1 MSGVFISFEGG
12 EGSGK
17 TTIASMIKEALTKE
31 GYHVVLT
38 REPGGVEIAEKIR
51 DIIHDVKYTNMDR
64 KTEALLYA
72 ASRRQH
78 LVEKVIPALEKGYIV
93 ICDRYVDSSMV
104 YQGIARGIGIDEV
117 YQMNLF
123 ATENILP
130 KRTIFF
136 DILPEDGLQ
145 RVYAN
150 KDREVNRLD
159 LENIDFH
166 RKVYQGYLSLCD
178 KFPNRIVK
186 IDASLDIDHVY
197 QQVLKYKEHNADN
210 FIALN
215 ADSVLWVKSY
225 ENNQLIYKHTD
236 QIKNMYADPLSR
248 NTLNQMQT
256 LSDAIKRDG
265 SKIVSLTGILDQIDI
280 LSLTP
285 GGDNISV
292 TASADKTLPTIH
304 EQQEEHFQ
312 NTTDFYL
319 SIPRCNNDY
328 IMVLYQSPRTQT
340 KELQLIDWD
349 GNGLC
354 RYLLEED
361 LIDFCIDWNR
371 KTIYGITDA
380 EEVFKYDLALP

>member
-1 MSGVFISFEGG
+1 MAGVFITFEGG

-17 TTIASMIKEALTKE
+17 TTIANMIQKTLAQE

-51 DIIHDVKYTNMDR
+51 DIIHDVKYINMDR

-78 LVEKVIPALEKGYIV
+78 LVEKVIPALESDAIV
-93 ICDRYVDSSMV
+93 ICDRFVDSSMV

-136 DILPEDGLQ
+136 DIQPEDGLK
-145 RVYAN
+145 RVYEN

-197 QQVLKYKEHNADN
+197 QQVLK
-210 FIALN
+210 
-215 ADSVLWVKSY
+215 
-225 ENNQLIYKHTD
+225 
-236 QIKNMYADPLSR
+236 
-248 NTLNQMQT
+248 
-256 LSDAIKRDG
+256 
-265 SKIVSLTGILDQIDI
+265 KIREIL
-280 LSLTP
+280 
-285 GGDNISV
+285 
-292 TASADKTLPTIH
+292 
-304 EQQEEHFQ
+304 
-312 NTTDFYL
+312 
-319 SIPRCNNDY
+319 
-328 IMVLYQSPRTQT
+328 
-340 KELQLIDWD
+340 
-349 GNGLC
+349 
-354 RYLLEED
+354 
-361 LIDFCIDWNR
+361 
-371 KTIYGITDA
+371 
-380 EEVFKYDLALP
+380 

>member
-1 MSGVFISFEGG
+1 MAGVFITFEGG

-17 TTIASMIKEALTKE
+17 TTIANMIQKTLAQE

-51 DIIHDVKYTNMDR
+51 DIIHDVKYINMDR

-78 LVEKVIPALEKGYIV
+78 LVEKVIPALEIDAIV
-93 ICDRYVDSSMV
+93 ICDRFVDSSMV

-136 DILPEDGLQ
+136 DIQPEDGLK
-145 RVYAN
+145 RVYEN

-197 QQVLKYKEHNADN
+197 QQVLK
-210 FIALN
+210 
-215 ADSVLWVKSY
+215 
-225 ENNQLIYKHTD
+225 
-236 QIKNMYADPLSR
+236 
-248 NTLNQMQT
+248 
-256 LSDAIKRDG
+256 
-265 SKIVSLTGILDQIDI
+265 KIREIL
-280 LSLTP
+280 
-285 GGDNISV
+285 
-292 TASADKTLPTIH
+292 
-304 EQQEEHFQ
+304 
-312 NTTDFYL
+312 
-319 SIPRCNNDY
+319 
-328 IMVLYQSPRTQT
+328 
-340 KELQLIDWD
+340 
-349 GNGLC
+349 
-354 RYLLEED
+354 
-361 LIDFCIDWNR
+361 
-371 KTIYGITDA
+371 
-380 EEVFKYDLALP
+380 

>member
-123 ATENILP
+123 ATETILP

-166 RKVYQGYLSLCD
+166 RKVYQGYLTLCD
-178 KFPNRIVK
+178 KFPERIVK
-186 IDASLDIDHVY
+186 IDASLDVN
-197 QQVLKYKEHNADN
+197 QVFNQVL
-210 FIALN
+210 
-215 ADSVLWVKSY
+215 
-225 ENNQLIYKHTD
+225 
-236 QIKNMYADPLSR
+236 SR
-248 NTLNQMQT
+248 IQE
-256 LSDAIKRDG
+256 
-265 SKIVSLTGILDQIDI
+265 IL
-280 LSLTP
+280 
-285 GGDNISV
+285 
-292 TASADKTLPTIH
+292 
-304 EQQEEHFQ
+304 
-312 NTTDFYL
+312 
-319 SIPRCNNDY
+319 
-328 IMVLYQSPRTQT
+328 
-340 KELQLIDWD
+340 
-349 GNGLC
+349 
-354 RYLLEED
+354 
-361 LIDFCIDWNR
+361 
-371 KTIYGITDA
+371 
-380 EEVFKYDLALP
+380 

>member
-1 MSGVFISFEGG
+1 MAGVFITFEGG

-17 TTIASMIKEALTKE
+17 TTIANMIQKTLAQE

-78 LVEKVIPALEKGYIV
+78 LVEKVIPALENDAIV
-93 ICDRYVDSSMV
+93 ICDRFVDSSMV

-136 DILPEDGLQ
+136 DIQPEDGLK

-197 QQVLKYKEHNADN
+197 QQVLK
-210 FIALN
+210 
-215 ADSVLWVKSY
+215 
-225 ENNQLIYKHTD
+225 
-236 QIKNMYADPLSR
+236 
-248 NTLNQMQT
+248 
-256 LSDAIKRDG
+256 
-265 SKIVSLTGILDQIDI
+265 KIREIL
-280 LSLTP
+280 
-285 GGDNISV
+285 
-292 TASADKTLPTIH
+292 
-304 EQQEEHFQ
+304 
-312 NTTDFYL
+312 
-319 SIPRCNNDY
+319 
-328 IMVLYQSPRTQT
+328 
-340 KELQLIDWD
+340 
-349 GNGLC
+349 
-354 RYLLEED
+354 
-361 LIDFCIDWNR
+361 
-371 KTIYGITDA
+371 
-380 EEVFKYDLALP
+380 

>member
-17 TTIASMIKEALTKE
+17 TTIANMIQKTLAQE

-51 DIIHDVKYTNMDR
+51 DIIHDVKYINMDR

-78 LVEKVIPALEKGYIV
+78 LVEKVIPALENDAIV
-93 ICDRYVDSSMV
+93 ICDRFVDSSMV

-136 DILPEDGLQ
+136 DIQPEDGLK

-197 QQVLKYKEHNADN
+197 QQVLK
-210 FIALN
+210 
-215 ADSVLWVKSY
+215 
-225 ENNQLIYKHTD
+225 
-236 QIKNMYADPLSR
+236 
-248 NTLNQMQT
+248 
-256 LSDAIKRDG
+256 
-265 SKIVSLTGILDQIDI
+265 KIREIL
-280 LSLTP
+280 
-285 GGDNISV
+285 
-292 TASADKTLPTIH
+292 
-304 EQQEEHFQ
+304 
-312 NTTDFYL
+312 
-319 SIPRCNNDY
+319 
-328 IMVLYQSPRTQT
+328 
-340 KELQLIDWD
+340 
-349 GNGLC
+349 
-354 RYLLEED
+354 
-361 LIDFCIDWNR
+361 
-371 KTIYGITDA
+371 
-380 EEVFKYDLALP
+380 

>member
-17 TTIASMIKEALTKE
+17 TTIASMIKEAITKE

-166 RKVYQGYLSLCD
+166 RKVYQGYLTLCD
-178 KFPNRIVK
+178 KFPERIVK
-186 IDASLDIDHVY
+186 IDASLDVN
-197 QQVLKYKEHNADN
+197 QVFNQVL
-210 FIALN
+210 
-215 ADSVLWVKSY
+215 
-225 ENNQLIYKHTD
+225 
-236 QIKNMYADPLSR
+236 SR
-248 NTLNQMQT
+248 IQE
-256 LSDAIKRDG
+256 
-265 SKIVSLTGILDQIDI
+265 IL
-280 LSLTP
+280 
-285 GGDNISV
+285 
-292 TASADKTLPTIH
+292 
-304 EQQEEHFQ
+304 
-312 NTTDFYL
+312 
-319 SIPRCNNDY
+319 
-328 IMVLYQSPRTQT
+328 
-340 KELQLIDWD
+340 
-349 GNGLC
+349 
-354 RYLLEED
+354 
-361 LIDFCIDWNR
+361 
-371 KTIYGITDA
+371 
-380 EEVFKYDLALP
+380 

>member
-1 MSGVFISFEGG
+1 MAGVFITFEGG

-17 TTIASMIKEALTKE
+17 TTIANMIQKTLAQE

-51 DIIHDVKYTNMDR
+51 DIIHDVKYVNMDR

-78 LVEKVIPALEKGYIV
+78 LVEKVIPALENDAIV
-93 ICDRYVDSSMV
+93 ICDRFVDSSMV

-136 DILPEDGLQ
+136 DIQPEDGLK

-197 QQVLKYKEHNADN
+197 QQVL
-210 FIALN
+210 
-215 ADSVLWVKSY
+215 
-225 ENNQLIYKHTD
+225 T
-236 QIKNMYADPLSR
+236 
-248 NTLNQMQT
+248 
-256 LSDAIKRDG
+256 
-265 SKIVSLTGILDQIDI
+265 KIIEIL
-280 LSLTP
+280 
-285 GGDNISV
+285 
-292 TASADKTLPTIH
+292 
-304 EQQEEHFQ
+304 
-312 NTTDFYL
+312 
-319 SIPRCNNDY
+319 
-328 IMVLYQSPRTQT
+328 
-340 KELQLIDWD
+340 
-349 GNGLC
+349 
-354 RYLLEED
+354 
-361 LIDFCIDWNR
+361 
-371 KTIYGITDA
+371 
-380 EEVFKYDLALP
+380 

>member
-1 MSGVFISFEGG
+1 MAGVFITFEGG

-17 TTIASMIKEALTKE
+17 TTIANMIQKTLAQE

-51 DIIHDVKYTNMDR
+51 DIIHDVKYINMDR

-78 LVEKVIPALEKGYIV
+78 LVEKVIPALENDTIV
-93 ICDRYVDSSMV
+93 ICDRFVDSSMV

-136 DILPEDGLQ
+136 DIQPEDGLK
-145 RVYAN
+145 RVYEN

-197 QQVLKYKEHNADN
+197 QQVLK
-210 FIALN
+210 
-215 ADSVLWVKSY
+215 
-225 ENNQLIYKHTD
+225 
-236 QIKNMYADPLSR
+236 
-248 NTLNQMQT
+248 
-256 LSDAIKRDG
+256 
-265 SKIVSLTGILDQIDI
+265 KIREIL
-280 LSLTP
+280 
-285 GGDNISV
+285 
-292 TASADKTLPTIH
+292 
-304 EQQEEHFQ
+304 
-312 NTTDFYL
+312 
-319 SIPRCNNDY
+319 
-328 IMVLYQSPRTQT
+328 
-340 KELQLIDWD
+340 
-349 GNGLC
+349 
-354 RYLLEED
+354 
-361 LIDFCIDWNR
+361 
-371 KTIYGITDA
+371 
-380 EEVFKYDLALP
+380 

>member
-1 MSGVFISFEGG
+1 MAGVFITFEGG

-17 TTIASMIKEALTKE
+17 TTIANMIQKTLAQE

-51 DIIHDVKYTNMDR
+51 DIIHDVKYINMDR

-78 LVEKVIPALEKGYIV
+78 LVEKVIPALENDAIV
-93 ICDRYVDSSMV
+93 ICDRFVDSSMV

-136 DILPEDGLQ
+136 DIQPEDGLK
-145 RVYAN
+145 RVYEN

-197 QQVLKYKEHNADN
+197 QQVL
-210 FIALN
+210 
-215 ADSVLWVKSY
+215 
-225 ENNQLIYKHTD
+225 
-236 QIKNMYADPLSR
+236 R
-248 NTLNQMQT
+248 
-256 LSDAIKRDG
+256 
-265 SKIVSLTGILDQIDI
+265 KIREIL
-280 LSLTP
+280 
-285 GGDNISV
+285 
-292 TASADKTLPTIH
+292 
-304 EQQEEHFQ
+304 
-312 NTTDFYL
+312 
-319 SIPRCNNDY
+319 
-328 IMVLYQSPRTQT
+328 
-340 KELQLIDWD
+340 
-349 GNGLC
+349 
-354 RYLLEED
+354 
-361 LIDFCIDWNR
+361 
-371 KTIYGITDA
+371 
-380 EEVFKYDLALP
+380 